1 MAPVPAR
8 QCAWMHRMCHTHTQK
23 KHGATNQ
30 QQTSLTKHQLPSKF
44 CLLKVHLVRR
54 LCVCVWGWAR
64 ASVRSRSIYQQH
76 ARERRLLL
84 RIPHSG
90 CPAAA
95 RPNMNTQVRQRQRP
109 AESRNRSDEPT
120 GRLFFFFFFSIF
132 LSEVSRGQ
140 TTSHP
145 GVSTRRWEREGERER
160 WQAAQSWVQMCSQD
174 VLRDWVFNPS
184 SPPLPFPLADDNTA
198 ANTDHPPTTT
208 TTHTHNAAT
217 VSPPSSHF
225 TLSTGQC
232 DMFKCCWKIH
242 KCRRHKAD
250 NEPWKK
256 GEALLVAQP
265 WDKTASVNKNGTGL
279 YCWEVGSYHLAQGN
293 NQDFTGPVSTSSA
306 PLQLRTFGANT
317 W

>member
-8 QCAWMHRMCHTHTQK
+8 QCAWMHRMCHTHTHTK

-120 GRLFFFFFFSIF
+120 GRLFFFFFQFF
-132 LSEVSRGQ
+132 YPKCREVKQRAIPAWARG
-140 TTSHP
+140 
-145 GVSTRRWEREGERER
+145 GERER
-160 WQAAQSWVQMCSQD
+160 GRE
-174 VLRDWVFNPS
+174 RDGRLHRVEFRCVRRMFCGTGFLT
-184 SPPLPFPLADDNTA
+184 PPLLPSPFLWLMITRQQTQTTPHHHHHHHHAHTHTTQPQFL
-198 ANTDHPPTTT
+198 HPPLTLHFQLGSVTCL
-208 TTHTHNAAT
+208 NAAGRYT
-217 VSPPSSHF
+217 NVGDTKLITNPEKRGSSSRCP
-225 TLSTGQC
+225 TL
-232 DMFKCCWKIH
+232 
-242 KCRRHKAD
+242 R
-250 NEPWKK
+250 
-256 GEALLVAQP
+256 
-265 WDKTASVNKNGTGL
+265 
-279 YCWEVGSYHLAQGN
+279 
-293 NQDFTGPVSTSSA
+293 
-306 PLQLRTFGANT
+306 
-317 W
+317 

>member
-1 MAPVPAR
+1 MDAQDVS
-8 QCAWMHRMCHTHTQK
+8 HTHTHK

-120 GRLFFFFFFSIF
+120 GRLFFFFLIFFIRSVAR
-132 LSEVSRGQ
+132 SNNEPSRRE
-140 TTSHP
+140 HEA
-145 GVSTRRWEREGERER
+145 VRERGGEREM
-160 WQAAQSWVQMCSQD
+160 AGCTELSSDVFAGCS
-174 VLRDWVFNPS
+174 
-184 SPPLPFPLADDNTA
+184 A
-198 ANTDHPPTTT
+198 
-208 TTHTHNAAT
+208 
-217 VSPPSSHF
+217 
-225 TLSTGQC
+225 
-232 DMFKCCWKIH
+232 
-242 KCRRHKAD
+242 
-250 NEPWKK
+250 
-256 GEALLVAQP
+256 
-265 WDKTASVNKNGTGL
+265 GL
-279 YCWEVGSYHLAQGN
+279 G
-293 NQDFTGPVSTSSA
+293 F
-306 PLQLRTFGANT
+306 
-317 W
+317 